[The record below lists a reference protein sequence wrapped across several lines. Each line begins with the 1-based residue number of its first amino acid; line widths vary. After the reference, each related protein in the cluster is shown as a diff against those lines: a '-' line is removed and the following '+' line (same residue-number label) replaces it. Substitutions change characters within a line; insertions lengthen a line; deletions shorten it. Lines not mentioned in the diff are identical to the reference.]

1 MIFLD
6 RTLNSIRRAVRWF
19 FRPIGNL
26 AFAGPMSKKILPFVQ
41 MKAYG
46 LLNRI
51 PERSLGQYLRLE
63 GKLVYASMPTKGN
76 LQTEYVLF

>member
-1 MIFLD
+1 MVFQTYWKTSFCWAD
-6 RTLNSIRRAVRWF
+6 V
-19 FRPIGNL
+19 
-26 AFAGPMSKKILPFVQ
+26 KKILPFVQ

-51 PERSLGQYLRLE
+51 PEISLGQYLRLD